1 MLINVNHHK
10 DKMKVY
16 KMFQIPQIKNNNNKN
31 NKVYKIPTRNI
42 TKLQHPKILLIIPK
56 NKLFLHLI
64 Q

>member
-1 MLINVNHHK
+1 
-10 DKMKVY
+10 MKVY
-16 KMFQIPQIKNNNNKN
+16 KIFQIPQIKNNNNKN